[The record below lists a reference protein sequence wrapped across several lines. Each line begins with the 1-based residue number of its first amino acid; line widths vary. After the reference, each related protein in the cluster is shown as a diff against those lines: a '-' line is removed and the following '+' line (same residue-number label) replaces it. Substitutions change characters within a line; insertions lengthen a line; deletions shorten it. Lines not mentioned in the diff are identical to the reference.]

1 MSSPEGFVP
10 PADAPPGAHDE
21 RLANASAQRQF
32 WGAMSERIRQDE
44 RNMRYVLP
52 CSVLAAGAVALVTR
66 SMAWGGA
73 VVVLGISIWLLGQYF
88 VRVRAHEYAYNLAE
102 AERELQSVQAQT
114 RDPAGVAAAGLAAAA
129 AAPGAPTLPEG

>member
-1 MSSPEGFVP
+1 MSPSAGPVP
-10 PADAPPGAHDE
+10 HADATLDAHDE
-21 RLANASAQRQF
+21 RLAHASAQRQF

-44 RNMRYVLP
+44 RNLRYVLP

-66 SMAWGGA
+66 SAAWGGA

-102 AERELQSVQAQT
+102 AERELQAVQAQT
-114 RDPAGVAAAGLAAAA
+114 TNLSGVAATGLAAAA
-129 AAPGAPTLPEG
+129 SGAPTLPEG